1 MTYDAIIIGGGP
13 AGSTTGL
20 LLARAGWSV
29 ALVERQR
36 FPRAKV
42 CGEFVSAPSLQLLH
56 ELGIDESLIQ
66 SAGPEVRSLGL
77 FVGGKSVVTEMPH
90 AQTPGYPWGRAVPRE
105 RLDLLLL
112 TEAANAGA
120 EIRQPW
126 SLAEVSKKNNS
137 FYCTIRSKESGE
149 IDRLSSRLVIAAQG
163 SCGHRSPLQQRELS
177 PRASDLF
184 AFKARFRNCDLSP
197 DLMPLV
203 MFPGGYGG
211 MVYTDQN
218 RTSFSFCIRRNILE
232 QCRHR
237 CPNRKA
243 AEAAFAYI
251 RQSSAVVSQVFA
263 QASLEGQWYSIGP
276 LRPGVQACGCG
287 GGIFFVGNAAGEA
300 HPIIADGIN
309 MAIQSAWILC
319 QLLASTA
326 PSELGNQALT
336 IISRLYAKQWMREFG
351 PRIRSGSLFA
361 TIAMSSKNMWGGIL
375 CERLPRLLQLGAIL
389 SGKTRSTIT
398 PINSLPHFSCVQP
411 GEMG

>member
-13 AGSTTGL
+13 AGSTAGL

-29 ALVERQR
+29 ALVEKQQ

-56 ELGIDESLIQ
+56 ELGIDESLVQ

-77 FVGGKSVVTEMPH
+77 FVGGKRVVTEMPH
-90 AQTPGYPWGRAVPRE
+90 TQTSGYRLGRAVPRE

-112 TEAANAGA
+112 TEAAKAGA
-120 EIRQPW
+120 EIWQPW
-126 SLAEVSKKNNS
+126 SLVEVSKKNNT
-137 FYCTIRSKESGE
+137 FYCTIRSKESSE
-149 IDRLSSRLVIAAQG
+149 ADRLSSRLVIAAQG
-163 SCGHRSPLQQRELS
+163 SCGHRSPLQQGELS

-237 CPNRKA
+237 WPNRKA

-263 QASLEGQWYSIGP
+263 QASLDGQWYSIGP
-276 LRPGVQACGCG
+276 LRPGVRTCGC

-319 QLLASTA
+319 QFLVRTT
-326 PSELGNQALT
+326 PSEMEDQTLA

-361 TIAMSSKNMWGGIL
+361 TIAMSSKNMWGGFL
-375 CERLPRLLQLGAIL
+375 CERLPRLLKLGAIL
-389 SGKTRSTIT
+389 SGKTRSIIT
-398 PINSLPHFSCVQP
+398 PMNSLPHFSCVRP
-411 GEMG
+411 GEIG

>member
-56 ELGIDESLIQ
+56 ELGIDESLVQ
-66 SAGPEVRSLGL
+66 SAGPEVRRLGL
-77 FVGGKSVVTEMPH
+77 FVGGTSVVTEMPH
-90 AQTPGYPWGRAVPRE
+90 AHTPGYRLGRAVPRE

-112 TEAANAGA
+112 TEAAKAGA
-120 EIRQPW
+120 EIWQPW

-137 FYCTIRSKESGE
+137 FYCTIRSKESSE
-149 IDRLSSRLVIAAQG
+149 ADRLSSRLVIAAQG
-163 SCGHRSPLQQRELS
+163 SFGHRSPLQQGELS

-197 DLMPLV
+197 DMMPLV

-237 CPNRKA
+237 WPDRKA

-251 RQSSAVVSQVFA
+251 RQSSAVVSQVLT
-263 QASLEGQWYSIGP
+263 QASLDGQWYSMGP
-276 LRPGVQACGCG
+276 LRPGVRTCGH

-319 QLLASTA
+319 QFLVRTA
-326 PSELGNQALT
+326 PSEMGDQTLT
-336 IISRLYAKQWMREFG
+336 IIRRLYAKQWMREFG
-351 PRIRSGSLFA
+351 SRIRSGSLFA
-361 TIAMSSKNMWGGIL
+361 TIAMGSKSMWGGLL
-375 CERLPRLLQLGAIL
+375 CERLPRLLKLGAIL
-389 SGKTRSTIT
+389 SGKTRSISA
-398 PINSLPHFSCVQP
+398 PINSLPLKF
-411 GEMG
+411 